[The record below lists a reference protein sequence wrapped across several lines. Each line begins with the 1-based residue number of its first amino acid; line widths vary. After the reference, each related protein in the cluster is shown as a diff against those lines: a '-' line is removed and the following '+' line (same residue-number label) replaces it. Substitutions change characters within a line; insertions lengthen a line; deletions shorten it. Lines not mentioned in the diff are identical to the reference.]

1 MVIIETVLGNINDRE
16 WAKRLSGASIDILEL
31 DQWEAQKN
39 RFRKKTAKGTELAV
53 ALDRGTVMRD
63 GDILVWEPSKAIGI
77 AVRIRLREVMIVHL
91 DGLAHLAP
99 EIAMRTC
106 LELGHALGNQHWP
119 ALIKGDHVYV
129 PLTVDRK
136 VMASVMKTHRFEDIR
151 YEFVPGSEVVPYLA
165 PHESRRL
172 FGGAE
177 GQVHSH
183 VHETYAEID
192 AETGH
197 VHSRSPIRPTRSHGH
212 SGDHVHF
219 HGSPVAPSQM
229 TIQSDRAGGP
239 RTAAL
244 LARMLQF
251 GDSMFPIGSFSF
263 SCGLESAIQKGIVVD
278 TATLAAYA
286 RTAVEQ
292 AARGDGIALIAAHNA
307 ATAADFDALV
317 QIDNV
322 VFARKLSEETRTMT
336 VRMGKKFT
344 EIGLQV
350 IDLPFL
356 RRWCECIEAGTTP
369 GCYPISLAI
378 NFAVQNLSARE
389 AFVVHQYGVAA
400 MILGASLRLMRI
412 SHVDTQ
418 GILYDLNARV
428 DADFQIATKARLS
441 DMAGY
446 APLTEILAAV
456 HTKAH
461 VRLFMS

>member
-1 MVIIETVLGNINDRE
+1 MNRRRVL
-16 WAKRLSGASIDILEL
+16 
-31 DQWEAQKN
+31 
-39 RFRKKTAKGTELAV
+39 
-53 ALDRGTVMRD
+53 
-63 GDILVWEPSKAIGI
+63 
-77 AVRIRLREVMIVHL
+77 
-91 DGLAHLAP
+91 
-99 EIAMRTC
+99 
-106 LELGHALGNQHWP
+106 
-119 ALIKGDHVYV
+119 
-129 PLTVDRK
+129 
-136 VMASVMKTHRFEDIR
+136 
-151 YEFVPGSEVVPYLA
+151 
-165 PHESRRL
+165 
-172 FGGAE
+172 
-177 GQVHSH
+177 
-183 VHETYAEID
+183 
-192 AETGH
+192 
-197 VHSRSPIRPTRSHGH
+197 
-212 SGDHVHF
+212 
-219 HGSPVAPSQM
+219 QM
-229 TIQSDRAGGP
+229 TIQSDRGGGP

-251 GDSMFPIGSFSF
+251 GDSMFPIGGFSF

-307 ATAADFDALV
+307 ASAADFDALV
-317 QIDNV
+317 QIDSV

-356 RRWCECIEAGTTP
+356 RKWCECIEAGTTP
-369 GCYPISLAI
+369 GCYPISLAV

-412 SHVDTQ
+412 SHMDTQ
-418 GILYDLNARV
+418 RILYDLNARV
-428 DADFQIATKARLS
+428 DADYQIAAKTRLS

-456 HTKAH
+456 HTQAH